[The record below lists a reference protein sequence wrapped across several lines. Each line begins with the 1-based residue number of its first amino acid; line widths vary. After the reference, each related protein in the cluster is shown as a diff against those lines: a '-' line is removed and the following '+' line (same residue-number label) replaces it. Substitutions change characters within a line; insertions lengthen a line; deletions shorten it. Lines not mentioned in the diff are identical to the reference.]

1 MRVLEITLSG
11 SAQQVTTAQIYTPF
25 VTFANNDATN
35 SFTVGD
41 NTVTATK
48 GVVVPKGTTYTVTR
62 NDNRILLKNYY
73 VIGTAASKAEILY
86 E

>member
-1 MRVLEITLSG
+1 MRVIEITLTG
-11 SAQQVTTAQIYTPF
+11 SAQQVTTANIYSPF

-35 SFTVGD
+35 AYTVGD

-48 GVVVPKGTTYTVTR
+48 GVVVAKGTNYSVQR
-62 NDNRILLKNYY
+62 QDNRIPLKNYY
-73 VIGTAASKAEILY
+73 VIGTAGSKAEILY